1 MAVKSLGQWLRDAL
15 DSICASQVP
24 DSEDVLPT
32 EYCGVCNEGP
42 EACNTCPYL
51 QDM

>member
-1 MAVKSLGQWLRDAL
+1 MFQWLKQWWRRLWEAHIAMDYPDTMDAH
-15 DSICASQVP
+15 
-24 DSEDVLPT
+24 
-32 EYCGVCNEGP
+32 CGVCNEGP